1 MQCNLH
7 LIQVIDECSHDLVKM
22 CVLIFIKIMQLRALD
37 YQKKARNKKFTSK
50 SENKVIEGKIS

>member
-7 LIQVIDECSHDLVKM
+7 LIQVSDECSRDLDKM

-37 YQKKARNKKFTSK
+37 NQKKARNKKFTSK